1 MNCPNLQKSLAFC
14 DGLPQYPGIR
24 RRIYYIAKSQ
34 IVSYPQLPRDTNG
47 VPTSAVLV
55 GDFTLKAD
63 VVFKYI
69 DINVDKSQVT
79 SEAQGEVPSQTQLN
93 KATFVHNGIGAE
105 AAEAPIFAN
114 NSDNVY
120 IFQDMA
126 GNYRVLGNE
135 RWATKSTVAQD
146 NGQGTNP
153 ASTTIEVEV
162 TDEIVAPF
170 YKGIIATEDGDI
182 DCSGEAADDEEEE
195 DDDNNN

>member
-1 MNCPNLQKSLAFC
+1 MNCPNQQKSLAFC
-14 DGLPQYPGIR
+14 DGMPQYPGIR
-24 RRIYYIAKSQ
+24 RRIYYSAKSE
-34 IVSYPQLPRDTNG
+34 IVSYPQLPRNTKG

-55 GDFTLKAD
+55 GNFTMKAD
-63 VVFKYI
+63 AVFKYI

-79 SEAQGEVPSQTQLN
+79 SDPQGEVPSQTQLN

-120 IFQDMA
+120 IFQDKA

-135 RWATKSTVAQD
+135 LWATKSTVKQD

-170 YKGIIATEDGDI
+170 YVGILATEDGDI
-182 DCSGEAADDEEEE
+182 DCSGEAAADDEEEG
-195 DDDNNN
+195 DDNNN